1 MGPSSPAESGRGA
14 RRSGLFLTFAA
25 LALASCSDG
34 GGKDDRAE
42 IYLQRFFGE
51 CGAQYG
57 GATDVSKVEGE
68 CGIVTAMI
76 NKFNAGN
83 PDVHVSS
90 NVVAWPGY
98 PQLSAQMAA
107 RDPPDLV
114 TMHTGMISD
123 YAAEGLLEPV
133 EPYLAEAGI
142 APSAL
147 TEASRGAVTIGD
159 RLYGLPFDTHGGL
172 FHINTK
178 LFAEAGLMK
187 DGKPVLPTSPEEMMA
202 HARQF
207 TARTGKPYIIQSL
220 VGDNAYAARNLYT
233 YLLAQ
238 NAVLF
243 PTPKRIRL
251 QTPEAERIV
260 DFFRAITESGT
271 STRNQDTPAAIA
283 SFMSGEGGIYPTGT
297 WMIGQFEAESN
308 TPGRPLHKS
317 YTVYPYPRLWG
328 AEVTYASGHAWVVPK
343 RERTPEQRR
352 AIGRFFRFIGQH
364 NFDWARTGHL
374 PAFKTVVDSPAFKAL
389 PHRTNIARVA
399 STGRP
404 LPGGV
409 QRQNA
414 IEGLVGEEVAAA
426 FNGQKSTKR
435 ALADAERRV
444 NELLAGLD

>member
-1 MGPSSPAESGRGA
+1 M
-14 RRSGLFLTFAA
+14 RRLLAIAA
-25 LALASCSDG
+25 LLVAGCGDG
-34 GGKDDRAE
+34 GRDDRAE

-57 GATDVSKVEGE
+57 STTDVSKVEGE
-68 CGIVTAMI
+68 CGIITTMI
-76 NKFNAGN
+76 NKFNADN
-83 PDVHVSS
+83 RDVHVSS

-114 TMHTGMISD
+114 TMHTGVIPD

-142 APSAL
+142 AASAL
-147 TEASRGAVTIGD
+147 TEASRSAVTIGG

-172 FHINTK
+172 FHINTG
-178 LFAEAGLMK
+178 LFAKAGLMRG
-187 DGKPVLPTSPEEMMA
+187 GKPVLPRSPEEMMA

-207 TARTGKPYIIQSL
+207 TERTGKPYLIQSL
-220 VGDNAYAARNLYT
+220 VGDNAYAARNVYT

-238 NAVLF
+238 NAVFF
-243 PTPKRIRL
+243 PTRKQIRL
-251 QTPEAERIV
+251 QTPEAARIV
-260 DFFRAITESGT
+260 RFFRDITAAGV

-297 WMIGQFEAESN
+297 WMIGQFEAEAN
-308 TPGRPLHKS
+308 TPGRPLYRS
-317 YTVYPYPRLWG
+317 YPVYPYPRLWG
-328 AEVTYASGHAWVVPK
+328 REVSYVSGHAWVVPK
-343 RERTPEQRR
+343 RERTPAQRR
-352 AIGRFFRFIGQH
+352 AISRFFRFVAAH

-374 PAFKTVVDSPAFKAL
+374 PAFQAAVDSPAFRAL
-389 PHRTNIARVA
+389 PHRANIATVA
-399 STGRP
+399 TTGRP
-404 LPGGV
+404 LPSGV

-426 FNGQKSTKR
+426 INGHKPIDR

-444 NELLAGLD
+444 NQLLSQVD